1 MSNVRVLRAPPTIAT
16 KRSEVAVESIRLKI
30 QILNEWVTN
39 GNPLTIS
46 TGAPEE
52 QEWCPTS
59 LREFA
64 DWNGT
69 QNSAEFRAHFPNLR
83 KCSRQTLTHH
93 ANLKS
98 EVEQLLSAIKSRRA
112 ASERSEHPEGDPRQ
126 QYRKELKRRQNIE
139 KAYLMGQRLVRDLKA
154 LNQRTKRIAEHEK
167 RELREQLD
175 AANARIRFLEG
186 RKRRKQKD

>member
-1 MSNVRVLRAPPTIAT
+1 MSNVRVLRAAPTIAA
-16 KRSEVAVESIRLKI
+16 KRSEVAVASIRLKI
-30 QILNEWVTN
+30 QILNEWVIN
-39 GNPLTIS
+39 GIPLAIS
-46 TGAPEE
+46 TGSPDEP
-52 QEWCPTS
+52 EWCPTS

-98 EVEQLLSAIKSRRA
+98 EVEQLLSALKSRRV

-126 QYRKELKRRQNIE
+126 QLLEERNRRRNIE
-139 KAYLMGQRLVRDLKA
+139 KAYLVGQRLVRDQKA

-186 RKRRKQKD
+186 RKRSKQKD